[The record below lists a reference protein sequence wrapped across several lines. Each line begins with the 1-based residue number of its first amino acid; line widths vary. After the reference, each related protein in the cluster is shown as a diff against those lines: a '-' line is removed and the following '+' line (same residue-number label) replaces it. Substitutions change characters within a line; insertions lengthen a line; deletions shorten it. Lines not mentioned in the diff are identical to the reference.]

1 VEKPTRTRYSVL
13 FVVCLLYFI
22 TYVDR
27 VNISVAAPLISKQ
40 FHLSKVELG
49 AIFAAFSW
57 SYFMFQI
64 PSGMLGDRF
73 GARKVL
79 AGIVIFWS
87 IVDAL
92 TGFAWNFSSLII
104 LRFLFGMAEAGAF
117 PNATRAFSHWMP
129 STDRGFAQGL
139 THGFSRLGGA
149 VTPIFVVAVISYFGR
164 WQPVFFISACVAL
177 TWAAFWYFWYRDK
190 PSEFKEKWGSINQAE
205 IDLISHGKSQRKT
218 VKLPLG
224 KLLQSKNM
232 WALCLSYFAYSYTL
246 WIFLTWLPTYLV
258 TARGFTI
265 VKMGL
270 FASLPLFAG
279 TIGDT
284 LGGWLSDKIWVRTKN
299 GKLARRSVAITGLL
313 IAAVCMI
320 PGAMTDSQYLS
331 VFFLACA
338 LFGLEISV
346 GVYWATT
353 LDIGHEYA
361 GTVSGMMNCI
371 GNIGGAL
378 TPLVFGFIVQRTG
391 SWMYP
396 FIVASCVLFLGAF
409 LWMRVNPE
417 LSVAEELKLYDD
429 PVA

>member
-129 STDRGFAQGL
+129 
-139 THGFSRLGGA
+139 
-149 VTPIFVVAVISYFGR
+149 
-164 WQPVFFISACVAL
+164 
-177 TWAAFWYFWYRDK
+177 RD
-190 PSEFKEKWGSINQAE
+190 
-205 IDLISHGKSQRKT
+205 
-218 VKLPLG
+218 
-224 KLLQSKNM
+224 
-232 WALCLSYFAYSYTL
+232 
-246 WIFLTWLPTYLV
+246 
-258 TARGFTI
+258 
-265 VKMGL
+265 
-270 FASLPLFAG
+270 
-279 TIGDT
+279 
-284 LGGWLSDKIWVRTKN
+284 
-299 GKLARRSVAITGLL
+299 
-313 IAAVCMI
+313 
-320 PGAMTDSQYLS
+320 
-331 VFFLACA
+331 
-338 LFGLEISV
+338 
-346 GVYWATT
+346 
-353 LDIGHEYA
+353 
-361 GTVSGMMNCI
+361 
-371 GNIGGAL
+371 
-378 TPLVFGFIVQRTG
+378 
-391 SWMYP
+391 
-396 FIVASCVLFLGAF
+396 
-409 LWMRVNPE
+409 
-417 LSVAEELKLYDD
+417 
-429 PVA
+429 